1 MIALQLINYYLKRNF
16 GETVELTDFD
26 DILYKVEG
34 NEEKGKGDYYLLIG
48 INEYSG
54 FCMKEEIG

>member
-1 MIALQLINYYLKRNF
+1 M
-16 GETVELTDFD
+16 GETAELTDFD

-34 NEEKGKGDYYLLIG
+34 NGEKGKGDYYLLIG

>member
-1 MIALQLINYYLKRNF
+1 VIALQLINYYLKRNF

-34 NEEKGKGDYYLLIG
+34 NGEKGKGDYYLLIG

-54 FCMKEEIG
+54 FGMKEEIG

>member
-34 NEEKGKGDYYLLIG
+34 NEEKGKGDYYLK
-48 INEYSG
+48 NNY
-54 FCMKEEIG
+54 